1 MRNVGP
7 GGRHGRRKRRARTR
21 APLRGCPVTFTLAPM
36 SSTVA
41 YVRRVLSGSARRRQ
55 LVKLAD
61 DQVVAFRYER
71 TPEWWARPWIVY
83 STVAVAFTGTYV
95 FWSLLP
101 TSYLTSPRASAMQLT
116 WQHWTR
122 RVSPADAKGS
132 RADAS
137 TKETPPAQAQWEL
150 RPEWQRVG
158 LCLGQFGLGM
168 FFASLV
174 LTLRT
179 RIVRTLLV
187 LPPLPPSPGVK
198 STPRRIFIQCANH
211 SKEVG
216 HVFPMSSTEIPHT
229 QRTLDL
235 LLHVEGIRGGLSLGL
250 DGVRINGEEKP
261 KDKVREQLQ
270 ELWWGKAAWAG
281 TSFRPPPRFTG
292 GPMAKSTR
300 RS

>member
-1 MRNVGP
+1 
-7 GGRHGRRKRRARTR
+7 
-21 APLRGCPVTFTLAPM
+21 
-36 SSTVA
+36 
-41 YVRRVLSGSARRRQ
+41 
-55 LVKLAD
+55 
-61 DQVVAFRYER
+61 
-71 TPEWWARPWIVY
+71 
-83 STVAVAFTGTYV
+83 
-95 FWSLLP
+95 
-101 TSYLTSPRASAMQLT
+101 MQLT

-122 RVSPADAKGS
+122 RVSPPDAKGS
-132 RADAS
+132 SANAS
-137 TKETPPAQAQWEL
+137 TKDTPPTPAQWEL

-198 STPRRIFIQCANH
+198 ATPRQIFIQCANH

-250 DGVRINGEEKP
+250 DGVRINGEERP

-281 TSFRPPPRFTG
+281 TSLRPPPRFTG
-292 GPMAKSTR
+292 GPMSKSTR